1 MTDYKF
7 YLDNGIYDI
16 QSGKFQDAIE
26 NINKSLELKKDWAI
40 PYFYRAVA
48 YDAMEEFDEAMLDYT
63 KAIQLD
69 EKMTDAYYN
78 RARIILSRKD
88 LDNPKVENA
97 VKDLEKALELDPQFI
112 DALYAMAA
120 AKKKLG
126 DYHAALVYIERL
138 LQIEPDAIWAKALKK
153 LILQKYI
160 IS

>member
-1 MTDYKF
+1 MTDYKY
-7 YLDNGIYDI
+7 YLDEGIYAV
-16 QSGKFQDAIE
+16 QSGKFREGIDC
-26 NINKSLELKKDWAI
+26 INKSLELKNDWAI

-48 YDAMEEFDEAMLDYT
+48 YDSLQEFDEAMLDYT
-63 KAIQLD
+63 KAIKLD

-88 LDNPKVENA
+88 IDNPKIENA
-97 VKDLEKALELDPQFI
+97 IKDLEKALELDDKFV

-120 AKKKLG
+120 AKKKIG

-138 LQIEPDAIWAKALKK
+138 LKIEPDAIWAKALKK

-160 IS
+160 I

>member
-1 MTDYKF
+1 
-7 YLDNGIYDI
+7 
-16 QSGKFQDAIE
+16 
-26 NINKSLELKKDWAI
+26 
-40 PYFYRAVA
+40 
-48 YDAMEEFDEAMLDYT
+48 MEEFDEAMLDYT

>member
-1 MTDYKF
+1 MTDYKY

-16 QSGKFQDAIE
+16 QNGKFQEGIE
-26 NINKSLELKKDWAI
+26 NINKSLELKRDWAI

-48 YDAMEEFDEAMLDYT
+48 YDAMENFDEAMLDYT

-88 LDNPKVENA
+88 LDNPKIENA
-97 VKDLEKALELDPQFI
+97 VKDLEKALELDDKFV

-160 IS
+160 I

>member
-1 MTDYKF
+1 MSDYKY
-7 YLDNGIYDI
+7 YLDNGIYNI
-16 QSGKFQDAIE
+16 QNGKFQEGIE

-88 LDNPKVENA
+88 LDNPKIENA
-97 VKDLEKALELDPQFI
+97 VRDLEKALELDDKFV

-126 DYHAALVYIERL
+126 DYHAALIYIERL

-160 IS
+160 V